1 MQTASPAPLLTNAST
16 KAVTLPTPKHWQDRS
31 AWTSVRDDS
40 RHSAVVGRS
49 GRGAPSVVDRGAL
62 HHRLGSLR
70 AGRGP
75 DVHGGGRTAG
85 HRAHVPSDHGSSPRW
100 HSFSTGRPSTSS
112 SLASA
117 MLIGSWSGPQTLAG
131 WRPHC
136 SSPAR
141 LVQLE
146 HWERAADQPQ
156 RSRCRPAGVAP
167 RHVRL
172 RRVPGCQRTGL
183 GGGASRRRRG
193 RTRPNA
199 LADRGRQPARL
210 DRLRDLRRGRLRRPR
225 LGEVWHAE
233 LSSLGTLVG
242 ALCFLLGAVMLLPR
256 PVPRTAPGMLPA
268 LSPGAVVATDHVVSM
283 RGGRR

>member
-31 AWTSVRDDS
+31 AWASVRDDS

-75 DVHGGGRTAG
+75 DVLGGGRTAG
-85 HRAHVPSDHGSSPRW
+85 HRAHVPSDHCSPPRW

-117 MLIGSWSGPQTLAG
+117 MLIGSWSGPHTLAG

-136 SSPAR
+136 SSPAPSGSTGALGTR
-141 LVQLE
+141 CGSTSAQPLRTDGCGAPACSVASRSWL
-146 HWERAADQPQ
+146 RADWPWRRRITTPPGADPTE
-156 RSRCRPAGVAP
+156 RSRG
-167 RHVRL
+167 
-172 RRVPGCQRTGL
+172 
-183 GGGASRRRRG
+183 SRSS
-193 RTRPNA
+193 TCA
-199 LADRGRQPARL
+199 ARSPS
-210 DRLRDLRRGRLRRPR
+210 RSP
-225 LGEVWHAE
+225 
-233 LSSLGTLVG
+233 
-242 ALCFLLGAVMLLPR
+242 PR
-256 PVPRTAPGMLPA
+256 PPTSSPPG
-268 LSPGAVVATDHVVSM
+268 
-283 RGGRR
+283 